1 MLNII
6 SRVTQSESDEIS
18 IGSSLLLL
26 SIGSSS
32 RELFTARLSS
42 SSSSDKQ
49 IRIFAY
55 PSFGVLSTGGA
66 GVGAETCDGDGNGD
80 MGGDGDSDGNTGD
93 GEVFADGGGEGG
105 NASVSTFLV
114 FVSSSSS
121 LSRENRS
128 AYRLRGIRPGLT
140 VDMNE
145 KRESYPLKMCY
156 SCEQKDL
163 SLKVLTVFRKWFVI
177 TFGGRFNDF
186 GCI

>member
-1 MLNII
+1 MQRLSRVLNII

-80 MGGDGDSDGNTGD
+80 RVAM
-93 GEVFADGGGEGG
+93 AI
-105 NASVSTFLV
+105 AMAILV
-114 FVSSSSS
+114 TEKCS
-121 LSRENRS
+121 
-128 AYRLRGIRPGLT
+128 LT
-140 VDMNE
+140 VAVKVVTLLFPHFLCLFHHLHHCQE
-145 KRESYPLKMCY
+145 KIGVHIVFEEYD
-156 SCEQKDL
+156 Q
-163 SLKVLTVFRKWFVI
+163 VLLWI
-177 TFGGRFNDF
+177 
-186 GCI
+186 